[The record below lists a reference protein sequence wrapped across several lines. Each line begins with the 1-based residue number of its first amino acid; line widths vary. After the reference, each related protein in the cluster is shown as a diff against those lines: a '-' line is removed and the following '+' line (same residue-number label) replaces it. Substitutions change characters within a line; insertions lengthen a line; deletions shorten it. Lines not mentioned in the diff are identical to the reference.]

1 MHYLLGMKLHEL
13 PLALRWLREFGMAN
27 KQSITKVPC
36 LRANSKRK
44 QLSHP
49 HTTRSILAD
58 AACRCVNPSPLS
70 PSLPLIRLF
79 TLSSSPWAPAEAHQ
93 RRWNRQRSSLA

>member
-13 PLALRWLREFGMAN
+13 PLALRWLREFGMAK

-36 LRANSKRK
+36 LRANSKTETTITSPNHT
-44 QLSHP
+44 QHP
-49 HTTRSILAD
+49 R
-58 AACRCVNPSPLS
+58 RCGMQVCQS
-70 PSLPLIRLF
+70 SLPLNRLF
-79 TLSSSPWAPAEAHQ
+79 TLSSSAWAPAEAHQ

>member
-27 KQSITKVPC
+27 KQSIIKVPC

-58 AACRCVNPSPLS
+58 AACRCVIVL